1 MRSSYLRVAFITH
14 ELGLGGSTTFLLNL
28 CTEFRK
34 REIQHLVMG
43 LNAQQVSKDEFAAA
57 EVNAWCPSTNPRSYE
72 DGLGRALQ
80 QLREFSPTHVLGCL
94 GPQSLEILRY
104 VPPGVCRIGVVQN
117 DDNPT
122 YASLVSYARF
132 LDATVGV
139 SQHASDVLRRAPR
152 LADKPVYYQ
161 PHGVPQLRA
170 SPASAKSANSAI
182 RIIYVGRLIHE
193 QKRVHLFPRILQRLV
208 ASKRPFIWTIVGDG
222 PERERLQQSMAT
234 NAPDQSV
241 VFAGRVPYHRVP
253 ELLADSD
260 IFLLTS
266 DYEGLPLSVLEALV
280 SGAVPVVSDL
290 ASGIRESIGPDT
302 GILVEPGDI
311 DGYAAAIL
319 RLDSDRVLLGRMRGA
334 AMNLAKERFS
344 CEAMAD
350 RWFEMFSALPG
361 KTTQW
366 DPSPK
371 IENAVLMRIL
381 GLRFIPL
388 FRPIGDS
395 IDFLRGWR
403 F

>member
-1 MRSSYLRVAFITH
+1 MLFRS
-14 ELGLGGSTTFLLNL
+14 
-28 CTEFRK
+28 
-34 REIQHLVMG
+34 
-43 LNAQQVSKDEFAAA
+43 EFAAA

-72 DGLGRALQ
+72 DGLRSALE
-80 QLREFSPTHVLGCL
+80 QLREFNPTHVLGCL

-117 DDNPT
+117 DDSPT
-122 YASLVSYARF
+122 YASVVSYARL

-139 SQHASDVLRRAPR
+139 SQHACDVLRRAPR
-152 LADKPVYYQ
+152 LAEKPVYYQ
-161 PHGVPQLRA
+161 PHGVPQLRGLPA
-170 SPASAKSANSAI
+170 LTRRLNSPI
-182 RIIYVGRLIHE
+182 RIIYIGRLIRE

-208 ASKRPFIWTIVGDG
+208 ASNRPFTWTIAGDG
-222 PERERLQQSMAT
+222 PELTRLQQSMVT
-234 NAPDQSV
+234 NAPNQSV
-241 VFAGRVPYHRVP
+241 VFAGQVPYHQVP

-280 SGAVPVVSDL
+280 SGTVPVVTDL
-290 ASGIRESIGPDT
+290 ASGIRESIGSGT
-302 GILVEPGDI
+302 GILVEPGDV
-311 DGYAAAIL
+311 DGYAAAVL
-319 RLDSDRVLLGRMRGA
+319 RLDSDRALLARMRVA
-334 AMNLAKERFS
+334 AMNLGKDRFS

-361 KTTQW
+361 RMAPW
-366 DPSPK
+366 NPSPK
-371 IENAVLMRIL
+371 IANAVGMRIL

>member
-1 MRSSYLRVAFITH
+1 MRGSDLRVAFVTH

-43 LNAQQVSKDEFAAA
+43 LNAHQVSKDEFAEA

-72 DGLGRALQ
+72 DGLRDALER
-80 QLREFSPTHVLGCL
+80 LRKFNPTHVLGCL

-161 PHGVPQLRA
+161 PHGVPQLRGL
-170 SPASAKSANSAI
+170 PALLRPANSPI
-182 RIIYVGRLIHE
+182 RIIYVGRLIRE
-193 QKRVHLFPRILQRLV
+193 QKRVHLFPRILQHLID
-208 ASKRPFIWTIVGDG
+208 SNRPFTWTIAGDG
-222 PERERLQQSMAT
+222 PELKRLQQSMVT
-234 NAPDQSV
+234 DAPDQSV
-241 VFAGRVPYHRVP
+241 VFAGRVPYHQVP
-253 ELLADSD
+253 KLLADSD

-280 SGAVPVVSDL
+280 SGTVPVVSDL

-302 GILVEPGDI
+302 GILVKPDDI
-311 DGYAAAIL
+311 DGYAAALL
-319 RLDSDRVLLGRMRGA
+319 RLDSDRALLAKMRVA

-361 KTTQW
+361 KMAQW